1 MVERVLVVGPKDTI
15 SMVDDLAPK
24 GFEIVKALHNS
35 PEMKAALPQ
44 LFKDAPKLKLIQML
58 SAGYDRADLEAARK
72 SKIPLC
78 NNGGA
83 NSVAVSEHAVLLM
96 LAVSRR
102 LITQHA
108 NVTAGRWHGNAPP
121 TVHEVRN
128 KVLGIIGLGT
138 IGKKVARLAKAF
150 GMVVHYYDIKRLK
163 EEEEDALGVRFRLLP
178 EILRHSD
185 IVSLHVPLNASTQGM
200 LGARSSPR

>member
-1 MVERVLVVGPKDTI
+1 MRLGPNRAGPPARPVERSSFRCGGTVMVERVLVVGPKDTI

-24 GFEIVKALHNS
+24 GFETLKALHNS
-35 PEMKAALPQ
+35 PEMKAALPGTDYFVGFVQQYVTPQ

-78 NNGGA
+78 NNGGP

-102 LITQHA
+102 
-108 NVTAGRWHGNAPP
+108 
-121 TVHEVRN
+121 
-128 KVLGIIGLGT
+128 
-138 IGKKVARLAKAF
+138 
-150 GMVVHYYDIKRLK
+150 
-163 EEEEDALGVRFRLLP
+163 
-178 EILRHSD
+178 
-185 IVSLHVPLNASTQGM
+185 
-200 LGARSSPR
+200 